1 MNTTTKYTTKNTQ
14 NTQNTKNTNV
24 GTTTT
29 KTGTTKTAKGATT
42 ARVTY
47 LSQGVGCETIGVPR
61 NYIVGTLCRDSEA
74 INAFSEPLF
83 GNAGD
88 STVGVA
94 KGLLFYT
101 IMLEGAYAILR
112 YLPAT
117 TRVSFGEIVDIPMDF
132 LPAELRQLW
141 TQVVVRDLPKGK
153 TIAAQDVVTMWQNFI
168 VSALPADSTTYGTGF
183 TGIPTASKT
192 NINRGLLLYTIYR
205 EGELMVHGG
214 YTARAGNVSQTIT
227 MGMNFLPK
235 DLAERW
241 QSTVSRLFTASPSTT
256 EHDVLMAWKEFV
268 LHTVGDH
275 AQRYVE
281 QYATFYQ
288 APELRTIPA
297 SIAPASNGVRT
308 GDSLTTA
315 VRS

>member
-1 MNTTTKYTTKNTQ
+1 MNTTTKNTNLTNTTKNT
-14 NTQNTKNTNV
+14 
-24 GTTTT
+24 TTST
-29 KTGTTKTAKGATT
+29 KTGTTKTTKGATNT
-42 ARVTY
+42 RVTY

-61 NYIVGTLCRDSEA
+61 NYIVGTLCRDSAA
-74 INAFSEPLF
+74 INAFGEPLF

-101 IMLEGAYAILR
+101 IMLEGEYAILR

-117 TRVSFGEIVDIPMDF
+117 ARVGFGEIDDIPMDF

-141 TQVVVRDLPKGK
+141 NKVVTRDIASGRSVSVR
-153 TIAAQDVVTMWQNFI
+153 DVVTMWQNFI
-168 VSALPADSTTYGTGF
+168 VSALPADGATYGSGF
-183 TGIPTASKT
+183 VGTTTPSKT

-205 EGELMVHGG
+205 EGELTVHGG
-214 YTARAGNVSQTIT
+214 YTAQGGNIPQTIT
-227 MGMNFLPK
+227 VGMSFLPK
-235 DLAERW
+235 DLCERW
-241 QSTVSRLFTASPSTT
+241 QATITGLFTANPTT
-256 EHDVLMAWKEFV
+256 AERDVLMAWKDFV

-288 APELRTIPA
+288 VPELQTIPTGVSSQTPQGGRTIGA
-297 SIAPASNGVRT
+297 S
-308 GDSLTTA
+308 TTP